1 MGLTFY
7 IIYTIIIIVN
17 EKEKKLMLIDVGDRK
32 YRNISSDEDFL
43 RIVEEKISWE
53 FAEELRKR
61 LNGVQE
67 YINELKEDSDS
78 DFSYIEQENEYLR
91 NLIDDVNSMIQSYIY
106 PIERGQRLYRDKTIK
121 FLNEIIKYLDNT

>member
-1 MGLTFY
+1 
-7 IIYTIIIIVN
+7 
-17 EKEKKLMLIDVGDRK
+17 MLVDVGKGK
-32 YRNISSDEDFL
+32 YRNLSTDEDFFGV
-43 RIVEEKISWE
+43 IEEKISWE

-61 LNGVQE
+61 LNRVQE
-67 YINELKEDSDS
+67 YIEELKEDS

-121 FLNEIIKYLDNT
+121 FLNEIIKYLDNY

>member
-1 MGLTFY
+1 
-7 IIYTIIIIVN
+7 
-17 EKEKKLMLIDVGDRK
+17 MLIDVGNRK

-67 YINELKEDSDS
+67 YIDELKEDSD
-78 DFSYIEQENEYLR
+78 FSCIEQENEYLR

>member
-1 MGLTFY
+1 
-7 IIYTIIIIVN
+7 
-17 EKEKKLMLIDVGDRK
+17 MLIDVGDRK

-61 LNGVQE
+61 LNRVQE
-67 YINELKEDSDS
+67 YIEELKEDS

-121 FLNEIIKYLDNT
+121 FLNEIIKYLDNY

>member
-1 MGLTFY
+1 
-7 IIYTIIIIVN
+7 
-17 EKEKKLMLIDVGDRK
+17 MLIDVGDRK

-53 FAEELRKR
+53 FSEELRKR

-67 YINELKEDSDS
+67 YIEELKEDS

>member
-1 MGLTFY
+1 
-7 IIYTIIIIVN
+7 
-17 EKEKKLMLIDVGDRK
+17 MLIDIGDRK

-53 FAEELRKR
+53 LSEELRKR

-67 YINELKEDSDS
+67 YIEELKEDS

-121 FLNEIIKYLDNT
+121 FLNEVIKYLDDT

>member
-1 MGLTFY
+1 
-7 IIYTIIIIVN
+7 
-17 EKEKKLMLIDVGDRK
+17 MLIDVGDRK

-67 YINELKEDSDS
+67 YIEELKEDSDS
-78 DFSYIEQENEYLR
+78 GFSFIEQENEYLR
-91 NLIDDVNSMIQSYIY
+91 NLIDDVNLMIQSYIY

>member
-1 MGLTFY
+1 
-7 IIYTIIIIVN
+7 
-17 EKEKKLMLIDVGDRK
+17 MLIDVGDRK

-67 YINELKEDSDS
+67 YIEELKEDS

-106 PIERGQRLYRDKTIK
+106 PIERGRRLYRDKTIK

>member
-1 MGLTFY
+1 MKRRGT
-7 IIYTIIIIVN
+7 
-17 EKEKKLMLIDVGDRK
+17 MLIDVGDRK

-67 YINELKEDSDS
+67 YIEELKEDS
-78 DFSYIEQENEYLR
+78 DFSYIEQENEDLR

-121 FLNEIIKYLDNT
+121 FLNEIIKYLDNY